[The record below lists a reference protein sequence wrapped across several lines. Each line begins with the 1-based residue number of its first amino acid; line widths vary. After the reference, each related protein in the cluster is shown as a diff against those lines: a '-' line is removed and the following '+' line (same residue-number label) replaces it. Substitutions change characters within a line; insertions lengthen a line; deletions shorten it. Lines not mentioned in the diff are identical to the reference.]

1 MRVPN
6 PHSGVAVI
14 PELIVRIGV
23 HENVQRAV
31 IEREPGNDFSEV
43 GLLERQLIGPHGVRS
58 NRAFVEATHL
68 HLARKARL
76 DLLAQNPG
84 GVAMPGIEVHVSV
97 PTLDCR
103 YV

>member
-1 MRVPN
+1 MTTW
-6 PHSGVAVI
+6 
-14 PELIVRIGV
+14 
-23 HENVQRAV
+23 
-31 IEREPGNDFSEV
+31 
-43 GLLERQLIGPHGVRS
+43 VRS